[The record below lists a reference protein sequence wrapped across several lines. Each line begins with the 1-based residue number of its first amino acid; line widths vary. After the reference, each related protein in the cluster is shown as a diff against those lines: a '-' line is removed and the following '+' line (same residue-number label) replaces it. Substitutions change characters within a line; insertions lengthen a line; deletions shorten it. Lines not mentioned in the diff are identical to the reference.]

1 MLQRLLEYI
10 SDSKDRHEI
19 IDLLDK
25 DDLSSTIDFERK
37 IKQGLLNDQSAYDA
51 VFKEYRVYRKF
62 TSFPIFE
69 ILYRNGVYPRDVSFI
84 ERNKLFF
91 RICQYN
97 EIFDASKIGDSSLCQ
112 EIENLFNVHE
122 FRYGM
127 IRDPMLR
134 LRVRDKMLRFEVDSI
149 SNDTLFIRG

>member
-1 MLQRLLEYI
+1 MLRRLFEYI

-25 DDLSSTIDFERK
+25 NDLSSTMVFEHK
-37 IKQGLLNDQSAYDA
+37 IKQGLLNNQAAYDA
-51 VFKEYRVYRKF
+51 VFREYRKF

-69 ILYRNGVYPRDVSFI
+69 IICRNGVYPRDVSFI

-97 EIFDASKIGDSSLCQ
+97 EIYDASKISDLSLCQ

-122 FRYGM
+122 FRYGK

-149 SNDTLFIRG
+149 SNDTLSIRG